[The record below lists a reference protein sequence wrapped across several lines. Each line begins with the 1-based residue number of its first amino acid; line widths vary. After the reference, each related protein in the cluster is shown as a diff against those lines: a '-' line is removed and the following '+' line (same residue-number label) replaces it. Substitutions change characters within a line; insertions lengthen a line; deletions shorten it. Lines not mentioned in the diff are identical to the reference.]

1 MLDKI
6 PSIRGLELYCAAKPS
21 TDIKKTLKKIDLK
34 KDLKKSQRSLR
45 PCDLGISS
53 STFQPPF
60 LLANHLRPK
69 PSPVRHSNLSHFARL
84 ESIIIL
90 PKLASFQHLEFL
102 PIVSQYSH
110 CSLCT
115 FQRDFTLSLLI
126 ATHHLFSSI
135 LLLTRQISLV
145 YQNQVR
151 CNQLHDYTL
160 SREELCRP
168 RYRNDKGMDGH
179 FPRR

>member
-102 PIVSQYSH
+102 PIVSQYTH
-110 CSLCT
+110 CSLHFSKRFHLESSDCDASSVFFDLVT
-115 FQRDFTLSLLI
+115 NAPNIISLPKPSSVQSIARLYIKQRRTVS
-126 ATHHLFSSI
+126 T
-135 LLLTRQISLV
+135 QISK
-145 YQNQVR
+145 R
-151 CNQLHDYTL
+151 
-160 SREELCRP
+160 
-168 RYRNDKGMDGH
+168 
-179 FPRR
+179 